1 MNSEKKVHQVWTQ
14 LSIKRNDN
22 LGAKKKRQFFL
33 KYHKNLNIFPFL
45 GAFIQGRIQISPK
58 NYNLSV
64 LPFWANF
71 CALTLLTRKIKILK
85 KNEKNAWRYYHFIHV
100 YHEWKSWCMV
110 PEIWSRQTEFLL
122 ILSHFLHFYPTSN
135 PKWKKTHGYIII
147 LHKCTKRYGIWFFI
161 LGYFFPFKP
170 TLSLPEKTPK

>member
-33 KYHKNLNIFPFL
+33 KYHKNLNILPFL

-135 PKWKKTHGYIII
+135 PKWKKHMDI
-147 LHKCTKRYGIWFFI
+147 
-161 LGYFFPFKP
+161 
-170 TLSLPEKTPK
+170 S

>member
-22 LGAKKKRQFFL
+22 LRAKKKRQFFL

-85 KNEKNAWRYYHFIHV
+85 KNEKNAWRYYHFTHV
-100 YHEWKSWCMV
+100 YHEWKSYDVW
-110 PEIWSRQTEFLL
+110 FL
-122 ILSHFLHFYPTSN
+122 
-135 PKWKKTHGYIII
+135 
-147 LHKCTKRYGIWFFI
+147 RYGAGRQNFFSFCPVFCTFIPLATQNEKNTWIYHNFTQVYQKIWYMIFHFG
-161 LGYFFPFKP
+161 LFFPF
-170 TLSLPEKTPK
+170 